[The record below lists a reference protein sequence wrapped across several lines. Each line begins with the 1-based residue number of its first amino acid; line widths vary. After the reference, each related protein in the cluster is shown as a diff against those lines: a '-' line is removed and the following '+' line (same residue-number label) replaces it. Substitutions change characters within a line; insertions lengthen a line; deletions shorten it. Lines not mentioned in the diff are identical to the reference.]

1 MPRFFVYGTLKRGF
15 WNHDRFC
22 RGVLDIR
29 EAEVRGRL
37 YEMHSGI
44 LVLKVPDG
52 DVLAHGTSDVLAD
65 LSACNAQAGVAAQ
78 SRLSEELASYPEPV
92 QQSATAGDCGPVYG
106 ELLTFD
112 DPETRL
118 PAIDRLEG
126 FSPEGRCFYRRVLF
140 PVSIIRGSFTVAWVY
155 VGEEALNTQTH
166 WQLKDIEEWNPERK

>member
-1 MPRFFVYGTLKRGF
+1 MKQLKPVVFYLIGLATTMP
-15 WNHDRFC
+15 
-22 RGVLDIR
+22 
-29 EAEVRGRL
+29 E
-37 YEMHSGI
+37 
-44 LVLKVPDG
+44 
-52 DVLAHGTSDVLAD
+52 
-65 LSACNAQAGVAAQ
+65 
-78 SRLSEELASYPEPV
+78 
-92 QQSATAGDCGPVYG
+92 SATAGDWGPVYG

-112 DPETRL
+112 DPSTRL

>member
-1 MPRFFVYGTLKRGF
+1 SSGHPVSYLEPMP
-15 WNHDRFC
+15 
-22 RGVLDIR
+22 
-29 EAEVRGRL
+29 E
-37 YEMHSGI
+37 
-44 LVLKVPDG
+44 
-52 DVLAHGTSDVLAD
+52 
-65 LSACNAQAGVAAQ
+65 
-78 SRLSEELASYPEPV
+78 
-92 QQSATAGDCGPVYG
+92 SATAGNWAPVYG

-112 DPETRL
+112 DPSTRL